1 MFVSLSTKDQ
11 RHIPQE
17 RRSDMETLLEP
28 LSYAFFQKGLLVA
41 SLSGAILGLIGVY
54 IVLRGMSYIGHGLAH
69 SIFGGFAAMQ
79 LFAAKFYAIG
89 AGLWGIASALAIT
102 TVTKRSRVGAD
113 AAIGVITIASFA
125 LGVAL
130 FAKFGTSGPSFENA
144 LFGSILGITTGQ
156 IVGLIAVAIL
166 TAGFVILRYRALLF
180 STFDPDVAAVS
191 GVNVGRIEAALMVV
205 LSLAIL
211 ATLTVIGVTLVAAM
225 LVIPA
230 VIARMLTDSFGRMLA
245 YSTLIGTLCGLV
257 GMYSSYYADVPSG
270 TMIVLVGAALFMV
283 VLATTGG
290 SGLRRSAGLD
300 KHPEELVS
308 K

>member
-1 MFVSLSTKDQ
+1 
-11 RHIPQE
+11 
-17 RRSDMETLLEP
+17 METLLEP
-28 LSYAFFQKGLLVA
+28 FAYAFFQKGLFVA
-41 SLSGAILGLIGVY
+41 SLSGALLGLIGVF
-54 IVLRGMSYIGHGLAH
+54 IVLRGMSYIGHGLSH

-79 LFAAKFYAIG
+79 LFASKFYAIG

-144 LFGSILGITTGQ
+144 LFGSILGITNGQ
-156 IVGLIAVAIL
+156 IVGLIAVSIATSI
-166 TAGFVILRYRALLF
+166 FVFLKYRALLF
-180 STFDPDVAAVS
+180 SSFDPDVAVVS
-191 GVNVGRIEAALMVV
+191 GIKVARIEAALMVV

-230 VIARMLTDSFGRMLA
+230 VIARMLTNSFGRMLA
-245 YSTLIGTLCGLV
+245 YSTVIGTFCGLV
-257 GMYSSYYADVPSG
+257 GMYLSYFADVPSG
-270 TMIVLVGAALFMV
+270 TMIVLVGASLFII
-283 VLATTGG
+283 TISFTG
-290 SGLRRSAGLD
+290 SHGLRRTVGLD
-300 KHPEELVS
+300 KHS
-308 K
+308 